1 MDEQL
6 LAVATPIFLISMIA
20 EWLLNR
26 WHLKRRGLSSATGG
40 SGGYRLDDT
49 LTDLACGIGQQLLD
63 PLLRLVGV
71 AAYAAVQQRWGL
83 WQWDLH
89 SPAHWVVAMILVDLG
104 FYLFHRASHRVR
116 VLWAV
121 HHVHHSSDE
130 YNLAVALRQP
140 WLEKLVDL
148 PFYLPLALMGMPV
161 ELYVSAF
168 TLNLIYQF
176 FLHTRW
182 VPKLGPL
189 EWLLNTPSHHRVH
202 HGVNPQY
209 IDKNY
214 GGMLVIW
221 DRLFASFTPEAEAP
235 VYGTVTPLRTWN
247 VWTANAA
254 PWRELLHSS
263 GLCGAWL
270 DKLKIWLGPPEW
282 RPAHLGGPLTIAEP
296 DIRARGW
303 RELPVANAR
312 RFAVAVLLYVGG
324 LLAVLQQVQ
333 SALGGPALAVLAAAG
348 LALMAAAGAGLE
360 GQKAARPLRIS
371 AVLALGLAAPLLL
384 GWHGLG
390 LGLWSAA
397 TIAMVALGLAQDPPQ
412 KLAAAEV

>member
-1 MDEQL
+1 
-6 LAVATPIFLISMIA
+6 
-20 EWLLNR
+20 
-26 WHLKRRGLSSATGG
+26 
-40 SGGYRLDDT
+40 
-49 LTDLACGIGQQLLD
+49 
-63 PLLRLVGV
+63 
-71 AAYAAVQQRWGL
+71 
-83 WQWDLH
+83 
-89 SPAHWVVAMILVDLG
+89 
-104 FYLFHRASHRVR
+104 
-116 VLWAV
+116 
-121 HHVHHSSDE
+121 
-130 YNLAVALRQP
+130 
-140 WLEKLVDL
+140 
-148 PFYLPLALMGMPV
+148 MGMPV

-270 DKLKIWLGPPEW
+270 DKLKTWLGPPEW
-282 RPAHLGGPLTIAEP
+282 RPAQLGGPLTIAEP

-384 GWHGLG
+384 GWHGLA
-390 LGLWSAA
+390 LALWSAA